1 MQNLIYYHL
10 FYHNGENEYNL
21 CLKFLPIGN
30 SILAF
35 GYFLVSTSVRV
46 PIPSINPDFKAS
58 SPGMASPLKIFLFE
72 RSNFPLRYYLTSSIK
87 F

>member
-1 MQNLIYYHL
+1 
-10 FYHNGENEYNL
+10 
-21 CLKFLPIGN
+21 
-30 SILAF
+30 
-35 GYFLVSTSVRV
+35 VRV